1 MVKKKT
7 DASQQ
12 ELFTRQTKLN
22 DLEHRLKELKCQK
35 DKLHDNVCKMNVK
48 NSEKGTITRLEA
60 DIANTDE
67 AIMDTE
73 NHICKLM
80 KEVSLLS
87 GGTLGVEPVKVVK
100 SAKTTLSQKR
110 EMLEAE
116 LKCLLVREQN
126 IRAEIDATDKKLM
139 ITKTDLQG

>member
-12 ELFTRQTKLN
+12 ELFARQTRLN
-22 DLEHRLKELKCQK
+22 ELEHRLKELKCQK

-48 NSEKGTITRLEA
+48 SSEKGTITRLEA
-60 DIANTDE
+60 DIMTTDE

-73 NHICKLM
+73 SHICKLM
-80 KEVSLLS
+80 KEVCLLS
-87 GGTLGVEPVKVVK
+87 CEKLEGGPVKVVK

-116 LKCLLVREQN
+116 LKCLLVRETN

-139 ITKTDLQG
+139 ATNVELTG